1 MGKTEAQGQSQQ
13 LIDQLSAN
21 PRPKDSIMLIDLR
34 TGSNTTTVQ
43 KYTEKEQTP
52 KIPIIQPHTISR
64 NLQDSILGGSKQ
76 SAFETIKRRS
86 NIDLAQYGIARSSA
100 GQLSEKKSPSV
111 QNSASRKWV

>member
-1 MGKTEAQGQSQQ
+1 MGKNEAQGQSQQ

-52 KIPIIQPHTISR
+52 KIPII
-64 NLQDSILGGSKQ
+64 
-76 SAFETIKRRS
+76 
-86 NIDLAQYGIARSSA
+86 
-100 GQLSEKKSPSV
+100 
-111 QNSASRKWV
+111 